1 MSNSRKDKMLEYQM
15 KIKKKLKVSCHITY
29 MLEFVVLQ
37 RIFKDL
43 KDAQQMHV

>member
-15 KIKKKLKVSCHITY
+15 KIKKKLNAICHITY
-29 MLEFVVLQ
+29 IFGFMVLK